1 MADDPATVLQQ
12 QQQQLQQMQQMMQ
25 QQNVEMQ
32 NLRQQLQQ
40 QQQELQAASTAAT
53 NAVQN
58 AQAANA
64 AAATAAA
71 ATAQA
76 TAQQVPPPANAETST
91 AKLLKQPAALGKDN
105 WSEFR
110 FASENYMS
118 SISHHYLNEMN
129 LAAESNDKIDESDMT
144 NEVLQRSIN
153 LFSLLAQWTSSHRE
167 SRVLARGLNKQ
178 KNGYELWRLLV
189 QRMEP
194 EILSKGLVWRRALLS
209 PEFPNKETEFQTA
222 LEDWEGE
229 LRKYEEQEGK
239 TIEDEDKL
247 GVLLEVAPPSLK
259 QHLQQNLSSLNTF
272 SLMRAQILS
281 YLGSK
286 KTYVME
292 GRQGKAFGAANQPK
306 KTDPNAM
313 QIDAFGRDPK
323 GKGKGGGKDP
333 KGKAKGRG
341 GKSKDKGAQAAPKAK
356 AKAKA
361 KAQAQKESAAK

>member
-1 MADDPATVLQQ
+1 
-12 QQQQLQQMQQMMQ
+12 
-25 QQNVEMQ
+25 
-32 NLRQQLQQ
+32 
-40 QQQELQAASTAAT
+40 
-53 NAVQN
+53 
-58 AQAANA
+58 
-64 AAATAAA
+64 
-71 ATAQA
+71 
-76 TAQQVPPPANAETST
+76 
-91 AKLLKQPAALGKDN
+91 
-105 WSEFR
+105 
-110 FASENYMS
+110 MS

-323 GKGKGGGKDP
+323 GKGKGVEKI
-333 KGKAKGRG
+333 
-341 GKSKDKGAQAAPKAK
+341 
-356 AKAKA
+356 
-361 KAQAQKESAAK
+361 QKEKQRVVVARAKTKVLKLHPRPRQKPKPRPKRRKNLQPKKKKTQRNVLYVG